1 VHASWTI
8 RSEEDG
14 SVQLAQI
21 ALVSFLIL
29 RAMACWWRARA
40 GRASRTQSPA
50 AGAPAVPR
58 SGAALDLSTA

>member
-21 ALVSFLIL
+21 ALVSFL
-29 RAMACWWRARA
+29 
-40 GRASRTQSPA
+40 
-50 AGAPAVPR
+50 
-58 SGAALDLSTA
+58 